1 MLRRKNRY
9 VPTLRIFKVETAW
22 KVRRMKLGQNMSPYS
37 FVRNLYMRRD
47 TSPTPFRSYVVNGIS
62 RIRSHSISKVLS
74 IRMILSPKLGL
85 KMNPNSERKIWPKCV
100 GTLFRTNNNFVKC
113 FIHQNS
119 TSNAEHCA
127 MCVLHRTAPHRT
139 CTVYRQ
145 THTLYS
151 CPMTIRCEAINWCL
165 NSLAYFEWIEFI
177 SVTDRL
183 TAYIF
188 HSSKLPS
195 IGPNGNFFIEN
206 TACSD
211 SAWFA
216 SLRYNLCRRH
226 NGTLHKLEWLLFCL
240 LAAKKTVFVRA

>member
-100 GTLFRTNNNFVKC
+100 GTFFGQITSSYNASYTK
-113 FIHQNS
+113 IQHPTQS
-119 TSNAEHCA
+119 TVRCA
-127 MCVLHRTAPHRT
+127 SFTAPHRT

-177 SVTDRL
+177 SVTDRR

-188 HSSKLPS
+188 HSSTLLS

>member
-1 MLRRKNRY
+1 MRC
-9 VPTLRIFKVETAW
+9 A
-22 KVRRMKLGQNMSPYS
+22 S
-37 FVRNLYMRRD
+37 F
-47 TSPTPFRSYVVNGIS
+47 
-62 RIRSHSISKVLS
+62 
-74 IRMILSPKLGL
+74 
-85 KMNPNSERKIWPKCV
+85 
-100 GTLFRTNNNFVKC
+100 
-113 FIHQNS
+113 
-119 TSNAEHCA
+119 
-127 MCVLHRTAPHRT
+127 TAPHRT

-177 SVTDRL
+177 SVTDRR

-188 HSSKLPS
+188 HSSTLLS

-240 LAAKKTVFVRA
+240 LAAKKNRVCSRVIARGSPTFAHLPLSPAPATQNLRFASKTLKHAPSSTSTCYIFFPSFFVLFCFLFLFVCSV